1 MSRRQL
7 LADAALLAVVIIW
20 GTTFVLIQN
29 AVRDFPT
36 FPLLALRFWTAT
48 AAFAPILL
56 YRRWRG
62 VTGPA
67 PSARPR
73 TWRQHLLPPLWIGLA
88 LTAGYYFQTQ
98 GLLFTTPAKSGFI
111 TGLSVVLVPIGAAL
125 FFRQRIEP
133 PAIAGVAL
141 ATAGLALL
149 SLNATMAV
157 NFGDLL
163 TLICAVAFAA
173 HILLVGKY
181 APDFSPWTLGAGQI
195 LVAALASTLLALL
208 TWPAGGLPPITSNV
222 VLAVL
227 ISGLLGTAFAFTV
240 QSAAQR
246 FTTATHTALIF
257 SLEPVAAGVSSYLLI
272 GEVLTRRALLGC
284 ALIFAGTLTAEFWR
298 VVRWRGRRPAAAAGA
313 LQTD

>member
-7 LADAALLAVVIIW
+7 TADAALLAVVIIW

-56 YRRWRG
+56 YRRWRRVNDPRPG
-62 VTGPA
+62 APA
-67 PSARPR
+67 R
-73 TWRQHLLPPLWIGLA
+73 TRQQRILPLVWIGLA

-98 GLLFTTPAKSGFI
+98 GLLYTTPAKSGFI
-111 TGLSVVLVPIGAAL
+111 TGLSVVFVPIGAAV
-125 FFRQRIEP
+125 FFHQRIEA
-133 PAIAGVAL
+133 PAIFGVVL
-141 ATAGLALL
+141 ATVGLALL
-149 SLNATMAV
+149 SLNATMTV
-157 NFGDLL
+157 NFGDVL
-163 TLICAVAFAA
+163 TLVCAVAFAA

-181 APDFSPWTLGAGQI
+181 APHFSPWTLGAGQI
-195 LVAALASTLLALL
+195 LVAASASTLLALL
-208 TWPAGGLPPITSNV
+208 TWPVGGLPPITANV

-257 SLEPVAAGVSSYLLI
+257 SLEPVAAGVSSYILI
-272 GEVLTRRALLGC
+272 GEVLTPRALLGC
-284 ALIFAGTLTAEFWR
+284 ALIFAGALTAEFWS
-298 VVRWRGRRPAAAAGA
+298 VVRRPRRKPAAAPV
-313 LQTD
+313 QP

>member
-7 LADAALLAVVIIW
+7 TADAALLTVVIIW

-56 YRRWRG
+56 YRRWRRLSR
-62 VTGPA
+62 PA
-67 PSARPR
+67 PIAAPHF
-73 TWRQHLLPPLWIGLA
+73 WRQRVLPPVWIGLA

-98 GLLFTTPAKSGFI
+98 GLLYTTPAKSGFI

-125 FFRQRIEP
+125 FLHQRIDP
-133 PAIAGVAL
+133 PAIFGVVL
-141 ATAGLALL
+141 AAAGLALL
-149 SLNATMAV
+149 SLNATMTV

-163 TLICAVAFAA
+163 TLFCAVAFAA
-173 HILLVGKY
+173 HILLVGKF
-181 APDFSPWTLGAGQI
+181 APSFSPWTLGAGQI
-195 LVAALASTLLALL
+195 LVAAIASTLLALL
-208 TWPAGGLPPITSNV
+208 TWPAGGLPPITANV

-257 SLEPVAAGVSSYLLI
+257 SLEPVAAGISSYVLI
-272 GEVLTRRALLGC
+272 GEVLTPRSLLGG
-284 ALIFAGTLTAEFWR
+284 ALIFAGTLTAEFWS
-298 VVRWRGRRPAAAAGA
+298 VVRRPRRRPAVAPV
-313 LQTD
+313 QS